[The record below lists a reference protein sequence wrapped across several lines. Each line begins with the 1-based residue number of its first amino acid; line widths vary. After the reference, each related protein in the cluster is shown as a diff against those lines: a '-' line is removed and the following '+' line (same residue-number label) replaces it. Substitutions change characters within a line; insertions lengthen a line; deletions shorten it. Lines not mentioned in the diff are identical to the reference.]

1 MFRICMYVFLTWLF
15 FSMKGFIEVFRVWVK
30 ILEFAGMLFYLFE
43 SFKQMG
49 CARSPYYTLLILD
62 KINLKISDKYAA
74 LSFIH
79 GKI

>member
-43 SFKQMG
+43 SF
-49 CARSPYYTLLILD
+49 R
-62 KINLKISDKYAA
+62 
-74 LSFIH
+74 
-79 GKI
+79 